1 MVENEQRLSDYLE
14 EWLSFT
20 RGRLEPSTFA
30 IYGMLVRAHLIP
42 ALGHYP
48 MNRLTPLDIQ
58 RFYATLQEA
67 GSNHNSAAKPLSPK
81 SIKNLHAI
89 LRKALSQAVRWE
101 LLTRNPAD
109 AVELPRRIR
118 PATKALTNGDL
129 QRLMTAVEN
138 SGAWRIPLLIAI
150 GTGMRRG
157 ELLAL
162 QWQDYDP
169 EHRVLV
175 VQRAL
180 SHVSTKRIVVK
191 GTKTGRVRVV
201 ALNESLI
208 QVLDR
213 HREITP
219 YKAPT
224 DWICSHGDGGYL
236 SPHSFTKYFTTL
248 VHTLNLDIT
257 LHGLRHTHATALL
270 AAGIPVKVISERL
283 GHASV
288 VITQDIYAHVLPTMQ
303 REAAEMMETI
313 WTGARRS

>member
-1 MVENEQRLSDYLE
+1 MDSNDQAGKHALPGTDGQRLGEYLE
-14 EWLSFT
+14 EWLTHT

-48 MNRLTPLDIQ
+48 LNRLAPLDIQ
-58 RFYATLQEA
+58 RFYATLQEV
-67 GSNHNSAAKPLSPK
+67 GSNHNSASKPLSAK

-89 LRKALSQAVRWE
+89 LRKALAQAVRWE
-101 LLTRNPAD
+101 LLARNPAD
-109 AVELPRRIR
+109 AVELPRRTR
-118 PATKALTNGDL
+118 PATKALTNEDL
-129 QRLMTAVEN
+129 LRLMTAVER
-138 SGAWRIPLLIAI
+138 SGVWRIPLLIAI

-169 EHRVLV
+169 EQRVLV
-175 VQRAL
+175 VRRAL

-201 ALNESLI
+201 ALNDSLV
-208 QVLDR
+208 QVLNR
-213 HREITP
+213 HRETTK
-219 YKAPT
+219 YNAPNH
-224 DWICSHGDGGYL
+224 WICTHDNGEHL

-248 VHTLNLDIT
+248 VRALNLDIT

-288 VITQDIYAHVLPTMQ
+288 VITQDI
-303 REAAEMMETI
+303 
-313 WTGARRS
+313 